1 MAGLFSRRTRT
12 ASSGVQLFDAPARV
26 PSSRAT
32 AIALTVATGALLV
45 VTVPLYFVFLLNN
58 IGDVFVMMANLR
70 AASARRDAPNDEA
83 DPEDDPHDGADPD
96 DDDPHDDVDSDG

>member
-1 MAGLFSRRTRT
+1 MAGLFGKRAGG

-70 AASARRDAPNDEA
+70 AASARRDV
-83 DPEDDPHDGADPD
+83 PD
-96 DDDPHDDVDSDG
+96 DDVEPVADIGSDD

>member
-1 MAGLFSRRTRT
+1 MFTVKRRFDKRKCEPMAGLSDRRAAR

-70 AASARRDAPNDEA
+70 AVSARRDAPS
-83 DPEDDPHDGADPD
+83 
-96 DDDPHDDVDSDG
+96 DDVDASADADSGA